1 MRQFSV
7 NKHETAGFTSIQKE
21 MQEWCYDIAD
31 HVVLFQRMGVIISNT
46 RVKKKKKKTFRIFI
60 FHSLRL
66 HLVASHIIPNQPYKR
81 DGSRVKRPS
90 PESTKQKTLVI
101 FVSKET
107 KAVLDGTMYPQQR
120 RSKRKRKKRMHGAKH
135 LYHLTLLLPS
145 AKSRNHVHATQH
157 YTLDNTTT
165 TLIYLFKFKSK
176 QLRRQKGWHYCIC
189 ACMKVCVCVH
199 VCERV
204 VPQRLVVCQ
213 LYISLKQFHF
223 LSLRYGFMRFSFHF
237 CKWHQK
243 NVRPSDCLATPS
255 TYLAVM

>member
-1 MRQFSV
+1 MGQCTH
-7 NKHETAGFTSIQKE
+7 NNGAPKE
-21 MQEWCYDIAD
+21 E
-31 HVVLFQRMGVIISNT
+31 R
-46 RVKKKKKKTFRIFI
+46 KKKK
-60 FHSLRL
+60 
-66 HLVASHIIPNQPYKR
+66 
-81 DGSRVKRPS
+81 
-90 PESTKQKTLVI
+90 E
-101 FVSKET
+101 
-107 KAVLDGTMYPQQR
+107 
-120 RSKRKRKKRMHGAKH
+120 KRMHGAKH
-135 LYHLTLLLPS
+135 LCHLTLLLPS

-157 YTLDNTTT
+157 HTLDNTTT

-189 ACMKVCVCVH
+189 TRMKVCVRVH

-223 LSLRYGFMRFSFHF
+223 LSLRYGFMCFSFHF

>member
-1 MRQFSV
+1 MWSYSSGWVSSGTSFPTHWWKKDLQDIHFSLSPTSSGRLTHHP
-7 NKHETAGFTSIQKE
+7 KPTRIKET
-21 MQEWCYDIAD
+21 D
-31 HVVLFQRMGVIISNT
+31 HVSNGH
-46 RVKKKKKKTFRIFI
+46 R
-60 FHSLRL
+60 
-66 HLVASHIIPNQPYKR
+66 PNLQN
-81 DGSRVKRPS
+81 
-90 PESTKQKTLVI
+90 KTLVI
-101 FVSKET
+101 FASKET

-120 RSKRKRKKRMHGAKH
+120 CSKRKKKRMHGAKH
-135 LYHLTLLLPS
+135 LCYLTLLLPS

-199 VCERV
+199 VCESERV

-223 LSLRYGFMRFSFHF
+223 LSLRYGFMCFSFHF
-237 CKWHQK
+237 CKWHQQ

-255 TYLAVM
+255 TFLAVM

>member
-1 MRQFSV
+1 MMLWYSRPC
-7 NKHETAGFTSIQKE
+7 GLIP
-21 MQEWCYDIAD
+21 AD
-31 HVVLFQRMGVIISNT
+31 GCHHFQHTGEK
-46 RVKKKKKKTFRIFI
+46 KKKKKKTFRIFI

>member
-1 MRQFSV
+1 MSRITCQ
-7 NKHETAGFTSIQKE
+7 TAIAQIYQTKLWLSLHPRKQK
-21 MQEWCYDIAD
+21 QS
-31 HVVLFQRMGVIISNT
+31 LMGQCTHNNGAPKEE
-46 RVKKKKKKTFRIFI
+46 RKKK
-60 FHSLRL
+60 
-66 HLVASHIIPNQPYKR
+66 
-81 DGSRVKRPS
+81 
-90 PESTKQKTLVI
+90 
-101 FVSKET
+101 
-107 KAVLDGTMYPQQR
+107 
-120 RSKRKRKKRMHGAKH
+120 KKRMHGAKH
-135 LYHLTLLLPS
+135 LCHLTLLLPS

-157 YTLDNTTT
+157 HTLDNTTT

-189 ACMKVCVCVH
+189 TRMKVCVCVH

-223 LSLRYGFMRFSFHF
+223 LSLRYGFMCFSFHF

>member
-1 MRQFSV
+1 M
-7 NKHETAGFTSIQKE
+7 QK
-21 MQEWCYDIAD
+21 WCYDIAA
-31 HVVLFQRMGVIISNT
+31 HVVLSQRMGVIWNIISNT
-46 RVKKKKKKTFRIFI
+46 RVEKKKKKRTFRILI

-66 HLVASHIIPNQPYKR
+66 HLVTSHIIPKQPYKR
-81 DGSRVKRPS
+81 VGSRVKRPS
-90 PESTKQKTLVI
+90 PKSIKQNFGYLCIQGNKSSPWWDNVPTTTALQ
-101 FVSKET
+101 K
-107 KAVLDGTMYPQQR
+107 K
-120 RSKRKRKKRMHGAKH
+120 KKKKKRMHGAKH
-135 LYHLTLLLPS
+135 LCHLTLLLPS

-157 YTLDNTTT
+157 HTLDNTTT

-189 ACMKVCVCVH
+189 TCMKVCVCVH

-223 LSLRYGFMRFSFHF
+223 LSLRYGFMCFSFHF